1 MAHQLALAHS
11 EHARICQ
18 HSRADLFH
26 ALIDVEEHN
35 EEHQGEAERNLRPD
49 PEAKPKRKDRRQHYA
64 WERVRHFY
72 IRVEDRG
79 YPWLARNAVD
89 GALIEK
95 KMRTLAKLGHPY
107 SEEDFTGAAGA
118 VAGKTEREALI
129 AYLQGL
135 GTNVK
140 PGG

>member
-18 HSRADLFH
+18 HGRADLFH

-35 EEHQGEAERNLRPD
+35 EEDQGEAERNLRPD

-64 WERVRHFY
+64 RERVRHFY

-79 YPWLARNAVD
+79 YPWLAREPESDQYARD
-89 GALIEK
+89 RPDDESQYGLDQRHP
-95 KMRTLAKLGHPY
+95 KMPPDH
-107 SEEDFTGAAGA
+107 TG
-118 VAGKTEREALI
+118 R
-129 AYLQGL
+129 
-135 GTNVK
+135 K
-140 PGG
+140 PGNDLFRHIN